1 MIADQRQ
8 AGGRIDG
15 RRQRCLI
22 RLELVDEIPCSGQ
35 QEPVFQDLNFRRRTC
50 SRVLGGEFDS
60 YAAGAAAFEEMTF
73 ATSFVTLRKMGGFD
87 LGRRPAGCM
96 ASARGRGKLELMAA
110 EPSDKRHP
118 PRERT
123 ALDGKIPTKSVD
135 PSVEAVDPGFAD
147 FVRRIRAGD
156 DQAAQEL
163 VNRFESLIRREV
175 RLRISGSQVNRAF
188 DSLDVTQSV
197 LANFFVRAAAGQFE
211 LEHAD
216 QLARLLVT
224 MARNKLVSRVRS
236 ELRQIRDIRRVTV
249 EPNVLDR
256 VADQRPSPSEIVAR
270 KELLERL
277 RTLLSDEERQII
289 DLRNQGLG
297 WEEVATR
304 LGGSGQ
310 ARRMQ
315 MSRGIER
322 LTRQLGITE
331 QI

>member
-1 MIADQRQ
+1 
-8 AGGRIDG
+8 
-15 RRQRCLI
+15 
-22 RLELVDEIPCSGQ
+22 
-35 QEPVFQDLNFRRRTC
+35 
-50 SRVLGGEFDS
+50 
-60 YAAGAAAFEEMTF
+60 
-73 ATSFVTLRKMGGFD
+73 
-87 LGRRPAGCM
+87 M
-96 ASARGRGKLELMAA
+96 ASARGRAKLELMAA

-249 EPNVLDR
+249 EPHVLDR